1 MISHSPD
8 PEINSSYH
16 LAIFKAPVHH
26 RSELSIDFDIGV
38 GAKNGNNQDIAMTEK
53 IAVGK
58 PLVVLHGDEMAQVAF
73 DRIIKQFVDTYLD
86 IPLVEI
92 DLSAENRLLSN
103 GQVVVEAIEA
113 LKRHGVGIKNAGMT
127 VNRDQL
133 DELLA
138 RHSHIKEDELHRL
151 ATRSPNGAIRKGI
164 HGNIIREDI
173 PFRNIEVKRPA
184 WQGRDIDV
192 FTMDHGG
199 ITDSHNE
206 LSKATGVAK
215 LVFVGSSGE
224 PVELHRR
231 FISKGDP
238 WLIGSN
244 DMREVRAWAHAF
256 FKRAIDEKRDAY
268 LGLKDTVIPGY
279 DGVMR
284 EAIEGIYERDYQAQ
298 FSELGLGYHYELI
311 DAQAARIVS
320 NPPERALWGVPD
332 NTSGHKLFELVN
344 QLKVTGIPNRRA
356 AVSISR
362 MSAGGG
368 DQYGSFNIPVD
379 EDGIVKVILD
389 GDEKHARRVN
399 KGDPVIFMSNDREA
413 IKDWVSQVFR
423 DASINDKEVY
433 FGLKRE
439 YMAYD
444 DVFSTVIYEVRTELA
459 QHDTPPPSFM
469 IMRPSSQL
477 KKMITDP
484 PRNASYPAQ
493 NLDGDIFSDISAALG
508 GSLATA
514 SSIIE
519 SKDGTML
526 FEAPH
531 GTAHDLYLKYLASDG
546 KEALF
551 NSSALLYA
559 LANALET
566 ISNRSAND
574 KLHGYAS
581 ALKLALIDTVDQGT
595 ITGDL
600 KGKTNDPGNETL
612 VDMFGFLD
620 AVEENLKT
628 AVR

>member
-1 MISHSPD
+1 
-8 PEINSSYH
+8 
-16 LAIFKAPVHH
+16 
-26 RSELSIDFDIGV
+26 
-38 GAKNGNNQDIAMTEK
+38 MTER
-53 IAVGK
+53 IAVDK
-58 PLVVLHGDEMAQVAF
+58 PLVVLHGDEMAQIAF
-73 DRIIKQFVDTYLD
+73 DRILGQFVKKYLD

-103 GQVVVEAIEA
+103 GQVVLDAIGA
-113 LKRHGVGIKNAGMT
+113 LKQHGVGIKNAGMT

-138 RHSHIKEDELHRL
+138 KHSHIREKDLDRL

-164 HGNIIREDI
+164 GGNIIREDI
-173 PFRNIEVKRPA
+173 HFRNIEVKRPD
-184 WQGRDIDV
+184 WVGRDIDV
-192 FTMDHGG
+192 FTMDDGG
-199 ITDSHNE
+199 ITNSYNE
-206 LSKATGVAK
+206 LSSATGVAK
-215 LVFVGSSGE
+215 LMFVGSNGD

-231 FISKGDP
+231 FINRGDP
-238 WLIGSN
+238 WLLGSN
-244 DMREVRAWAHAF
+244 DMDEVRAWAHQF

-284 EAIEGIYERDYQAQ
+284 EAIEAIYEHDYQAT
-298 FSELGLGYHYELI
+298 FARLGLNYHYELI

-320 NPPERALWGVPD
+320 NPPARALWGVPD
-332 NTSGHKLFELVN
+332 NTSGHKLQVLVD
-344 QLKVTGIPNRRA
+344 QLKVSGIPSRRA

-368 DQYGSFNIPVD
+368 DQYGSFNMPAS
-379 EDGIVKVILD
+379 EDGILKVILD
-389 GDEKHARRVN
+389 GEEKHARRIK
-399 KGDPVIFMSNDREA
+399 KGDPLLFMSNDREA

-423 DASINDKEVY
+423 DASVNDKEVY

-439 YMAYD
+439 FMAYD
-444 DVFSTVIYEVRTELA
+444 DVFSTVIEEVRTELA
-459 QHDTPPPSFM
+459 KRATPPPSFM
-469 IMRPSSQL
+469 IMRPSNQL

-484 PRNASYPAQ
+484 PREALYPSQ

-531 GTAHDLYLKYLASDG
+531 GTAHDLYLKYLESDG
-546 KEALF
+546 QVALF

-566 ISNRSAND
+566 IGHRSR
-574 KLHGYAS
+574 
-581 ALKLALIDTVDQGT
+581 QR
-595 ITGDL
+595 
-600 KGKTNDPGNETL
+600 
-612 VDMFGFLD
+612 
-620 AVEENLKT
+620 KT
-628 AVR
+628 ARLCLRPQAGADRHGRSRHYHR